1 MSHLDYEN
9 KYKFLTKF
17 KFNTFLFYFFS
28 SGHQQH
34 HHGHSSQNYPVPYDV
49 LHPSL
54 QRNAHSLM
62 VDPMALQKAN
72 HMIHNRGVTGPGSS
86 LSLATGN
93 FCLAKGGFFSERA
106 DALIISPNR

>member
-1 MSHLDYEN
+1 MSHLGYEN
-9 KYKFLTKF
+9 KSKFFYKIKYNIFF
-17 KFNTFLFYFFS
+17 FFS

-72 HMIHNRGVTGPGSS
+72 HMIHNRGGPGPGSS

-93 FCLAKGGFFSERA
+93 FCLVYF
-106 DALIISPNR
+106 

>member
-1 MSHLDYEN
+1 
-9 KYKFLTKF
+9 
-17 KFNTFLFYFFS
+17 
-28 SGHQQH
+28 
-34 HHGHSSQNYPVPYDV
+34 
-49 LHPSL
+49 
-54 QRNAHSLM
+54 M

>member
-1 MSHLDYEN
+1 MKINPNLKKN
-9 KYKFLTKF
+9 L
-17 KFNTFLFYFFS
+17 NLILFYFFS

-72 HMIHNRGVTGPGSS
+72 HMIHNRGVPGPGSS

-93 FCLAKGGFFSERA
+93 FCLVYF
-106 DALIISPNR
+106 

>member
-1 MSHLDYEN
+1 MSHLGYEN
-9 KYKFLTKF
+9 KSKFLT
-17 KFNTFLFYFFS
+17 NLNLIRFYFCFFS

-72 HMIHNRGVTGPGSS
+72 HMIHNRGVPGPGSS

-93 FCLAKGGFFSERA
+93 FCLAN
-106 DALIISPNR
+106 L